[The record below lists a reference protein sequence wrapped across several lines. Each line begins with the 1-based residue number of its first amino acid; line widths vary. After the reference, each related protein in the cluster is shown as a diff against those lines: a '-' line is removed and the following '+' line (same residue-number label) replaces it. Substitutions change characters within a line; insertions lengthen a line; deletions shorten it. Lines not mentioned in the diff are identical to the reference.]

1 MHSKFRQKEENFSM
15 TTIKTAEMK
24 DSMRSIMPKMSIP
37 VLLSTLWIFFTF
49 NAAYG
54 DIGTL
59 YQSVYVG
66 IIKNGIQYTQVFL
79 LFGDLLVEIGM
90 VMILLSR
97 ILNRR
102 ANRLTNIAAG
112 LFLTAVQA
120 VSLFVGTPTLA
131 YTFISI
137 MMIGAGVAI
146 VWSAWNWHAVPSSPE
161 ISQTPP
167 NL

>member
-1 MHSKFRQKEENFSM
+1 M
-15 TTIKTAEMK
+15 TTIKTAQMK

-59 YQSVYVG
+59 YQSVYIG
-66 IIKNGIQYTQVFL
+66 IIKNGIQYTQTFL
-79 LFGDLLVEIGM
+79 LFGDVLVEIGI
-90 VMILLSR
+90 VMIVLSR

-102 ANRLTNIAAG
+102 ANRLTNIGAG

-120 VSLFVGTPTLA
+120 VTLLVGTPTLA
-131 YTFISI
+131 YAFISV

-146 VWSAWNWHAVPSSPE
+146 VWSAWNWHAVPSSLE
-161 ISQTPP
+161 SGQTSPSV
-167 NL
+167 

>member
-1 MHSKFRQKEENFSM
+1 M

-24 DSMRSIMPKMSIP
+24 DSLRSTMPKISVP

-79 LFGDLLVEIGM
+79 LFGDVLVEIGM
-90 VMILLSR
+90 VMILLSLV
-97 ILNRR
+97 LNRR
-102 ANRLTNIAAG
+102 ANRFANIGAG
-112 LFLTAVQA
+112 IFLTAVQV

-137 MMIGAGVAI
+137 MMIGSGVAI
-146 VWSAWNWHAVPSSPE
+146 VWSALNWRAVPNSLHTGQRSP
-161 ISQTPP
+161 SV
-167 NL
+167 

>member
-1 MHSKFRQKEENFSM
+1 M

-24 DSMRSIMPKMSIP
+24 YSMRSIMPKISTP
-37 VLLSTLWIFFTF
+37 VLLSTLWIFLTF

-79 LFGDLLVEIGM
+79 LFGDVLVEIGI

-97 ILNRR
+97 VLNRR
-102 ANRLTNIAAG
+102 ANRLANMGAG
-112 LFLTAVQA
+112 IFLTAVQV

-131 YTFISI
+131 YAFVSI

-161 ISQTPP
+161 ISQMSP
-167 NL
+167 NV